1 MNSSQTIEEEILHVK
16 MIKTMRVFFLSST
29 RMQNIVKTAVKIYI
43 FNGMMK
49 EIRKA
54 YYEDIIIFEST

>member
-16 MIKTMRVFFLSST
+16 VIKTMTVFFLSST

-43 FNGMMK
+43 LNGMIK
-49 EIRKA
+49 EIRKV

>member
-1 MNSSQTIEEEILHVK
+1 MNSSQTTEEEILHVK
-16 MIKTMRVFFLSST
+16 VMKTMTVFFLSST

-49 EIRKA
+49 EIRKS